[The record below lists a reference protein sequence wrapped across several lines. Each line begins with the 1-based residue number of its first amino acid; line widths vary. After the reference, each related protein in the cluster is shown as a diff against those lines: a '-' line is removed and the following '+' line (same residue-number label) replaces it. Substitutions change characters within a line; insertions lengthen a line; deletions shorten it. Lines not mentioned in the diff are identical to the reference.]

1 MEGLEK
7 VKILITGGTGFIG
20 SWLVRSLVND
30 RQEGKN
36 IKIRV
41 LVKKGDPIG
50 LGNLG
55 DVQNDLEITY
65 GDVRNAQDVEAA
77 ADEAELIFH
86 LAAVTQV
93 LYSIKNPRETFDV
106 NASGTLNVLEAV
118 RNAKNDPFLVLASTD
133 KVYGEPASLPITE
146 DHPLRSKSPY
156 DASKIAAD
164 RLAYSYYA
172 TYGTGVSIVR
182 CSNIY
187 GGADSNIL
195 RAVPDFA
202 YSIINAKPPVI
213 RGTGAQTRD
222 FLHVSDA
229 VRAYKAV
236 GNNRKAAAGMA
247 FNFGTEKETTIREV
261 ADMMMR
267 LSGSADRVVMLN
279 KPHRGEIERQV
290 LSYAIAKRHLGWTPA
305 VKLEDGLAETMS
317 WYRENGWWAAV
328 IDKVSDF
335 YGIKPRTSVF
345 S

>member
-133 KVYGEPASLPITE
+133 KVYGEPA
-146 DHPLRSKSPY
+146 
-156 DASKIAAD
+156 
-164 RLAYSYYA
+164 
-172 TYGTGVSIVR
+172 
-182 CSNIY
+182 
-187 GGADSNIL
+187 
-195 RAVPDFA
+195 
-202 YSIINAKPPVI
+202 
-213 RGTGAQTRD
+213 
-222 FLHVSDA
+222 
-229 VRAYKAV
+229 
-236 GNNRKAAAGMA
+236 
-247 FNFGTEKETTIREV
+247 
-261 ADMMMR
+261 
-267 LSGSADRVVMLN
+267 
-279 KPHRGEIERQV
+279 
-290 LSYAIAKRHLGWTPA
+290 
-305 VKLEDGLAETMS
+305 
-317 WYRENGWWAAV
+317 
-328 IDKVSDF
+328 
-335 YGIKPRTSVF
+335 
-345 S
+345 